1 MANKIEGKI
10 ESIDAQGNLVTSI
23 SSDKLGA
30 APSDDSVS
38 VFCEGHETQGIF
50 GVDHD
55 QPAMTLIALVGE
67 SGNLE
72 LAIVDDSAK
81 IMLGVGVGADV
92 LVKW

>member
-10 ESIDAQGNLVTSI
+10 ESVDSQGNLVTSI
-23 SSDKLGA
+23 SGDQLTV
-30 APSDDSVS
+30 APTDDTVS

-50 GVDHD
+50 GADHD

-72 LAIVDDSAK
+72 LSIVEDSAK
-81 IMLGVGVGADV
+81 IMLGVSVGADV